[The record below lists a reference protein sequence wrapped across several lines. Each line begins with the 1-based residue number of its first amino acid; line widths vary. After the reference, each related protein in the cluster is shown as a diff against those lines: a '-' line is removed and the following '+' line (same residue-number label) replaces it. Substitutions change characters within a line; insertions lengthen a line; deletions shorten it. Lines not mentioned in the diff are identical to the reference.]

1 MHTNTQSS
9 NVTAVYTNTQV
20 NSFTP
25 NKIQHKDTKWQ
36 TGGLRNE
43 TRMEV
48 ITREVPL
55 VATWGI

>member
-25 NKIQHKDTKWQ
+25 NKIQHKDWQ

-55 VATWGI
+55 VAT